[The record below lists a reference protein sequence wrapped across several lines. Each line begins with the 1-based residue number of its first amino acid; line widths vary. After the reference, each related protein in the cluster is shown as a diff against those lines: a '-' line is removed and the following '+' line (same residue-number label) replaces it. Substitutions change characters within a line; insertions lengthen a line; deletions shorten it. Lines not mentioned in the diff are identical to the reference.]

1 MASFPFFPLTSFP
14 ARSSCLSSVS
24 FTTKNSLS
32 LKAGVAEA
40 VKMSKILYSC
50 QSPKHYQVNKTVLT
64 SCIFLWSFTEHRTL
78 WHRRSLGVALPS
90 NDGFTAVSITGY
102 QLSVKSIEGI
112 FSHSLSRFSSWNTS
126 RLQTFAGTPH
136 NRSNLP
142 ELIVFSLILM
152 IDFEYF
158 AGEWKGLWE
167 SKTVQKDENL
177 ERFYLFSG
185 L

>member
-14 ARSSCLSSVS
+14 ARSSCLSSVC

-78 WHRRSLGVALPS
+78 WHRRSLGVALLS

-112 FSHSLSRFSSWNTS
+112 FSHSLSRLAPGIHHSFRHLQELLTTGRTCQNSS
-126 RLQTFAGTPH
+126 
-136 NRSNLP
+136 
-142 ELIVFSLILM
+142 
-152 IDFEYF
+152 YF
-158 AGEWKGLWE
+158 L
-167 SKTVQKDENL
+167 
-177 ERFYLFSG
+177 
-185 L
+185 